1 MPRPNRP
8 SAHPLGPAF
17 FLVAIVGAGGFYWV
31 FGVGKDALLFATAVL
46 IFFALPVVV
55 GFAIAGIVVGL
66 RRLFRRS

>member
-1 MPRPNRP
+1 MPSPNQP
-8 SAHPLGPAF
+8 PVHPLGPV
-17 FLVAIVGAGGFYWV
+17 FLALVVGAGGFYWA

-55 GFAIAGIVVGL
+55 AFAIAGIVVGL